1 MTIQILKEKKY
12 VRVNAKEKY
21 TGTDKCSIG
30 NCSNSCNLTNRRYK
44 SYVRVPMKGYR
55 KSLQCSN
62 SNQDYR
68 CYSYQQVFRDT
79 YSNAS
84 TNILCPSNSTS
95 GNYSRTNRPLV
106 KSGMM
111 PNKAGTAKSDI
122 KNKYAYSYHER
133 IKNLKQTSYERNL
146 PKNSTNSSIKCID
159 GTKNECSGNNNGPVI
174 HNYNNKQ
181 FFQQGA
187 VSCSSRLERLK
198 LNAKMMNNK
207 CNDTNND
214 CNSKCCYDKKM
225 FVDRIVGPKDIY
237 GESGECHINPKVYSN
252 ALLKVR
258 GSGNN
263 SCK

>member
-21 TGTDKCSIG
+21 TGTDKCSTN
-30 NCSNSCNLTNRRYK
+30 NCSNTCNLTNRRYK
-44 SYVRVPMKGYR
+44 SYVRVPLKGYR
-55 KSLQCSN
+55 KTVQCSN
-62 SNQDYR
+62 QNDDYR

-84 TNILCPSNSTS
+84 NILCASNSTS

-146 PKNSTNSSIKCID
+146 PKNSTKSSIKCID
-159 GTKNECSGNNNGPVI
+159 GTKNNCAGDGNGPII
-174 HNYNNKQ
+174 HNYNNKH

-198 LNAKMMNNK
+198 LNAKMKHNK

-237 GESGECHINPKVYSN
+237 GESGECNINPKVYSN
-252 ALLKVR
+252 ALFKVR

-263 SCK
+263 SC